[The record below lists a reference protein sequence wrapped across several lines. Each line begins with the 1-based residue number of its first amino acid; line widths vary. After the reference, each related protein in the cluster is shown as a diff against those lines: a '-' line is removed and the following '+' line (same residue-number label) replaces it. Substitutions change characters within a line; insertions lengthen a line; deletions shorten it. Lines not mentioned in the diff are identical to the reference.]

1 MNPYH
6 KTTITMKLLKKLLL
20 SAAAFATSAS
30 LLAAPD
36 PNFHIYL
43 CLGQSNMEGNAQVE
57 PFDRQDV
64 PERFMTMATV
74 DYSNPQRRQGE
85 WYVAEPPLVREYTG
99 LTPMDFFGRTMVDNL
114 PEEVRI
120 GVVAVA
126 IGGCKIEH
134 LDKDYDPATLA
145 SEADWFRNF
154 MKAYDNA
161 PYVRLVE
168 CAKKAQCDGVIKGI
182 LLHQGESNTGDTQWW
197 NKVHKVYDDLL
208 SDLGLEANSIP
219 LLAGE
224 VVTSEMGGVCGAHNA
239 VINNIPADFKMAH
252 VVSAA
257 DLPQKGDGLHFT
269 AHAYR
274 TLGCRYA
281 MEMLST
287 MGIKNPVIAYSK
299 ESIFVPTPVASEGDY
314 IFDLTGFNPS
324 VLAEGTFDH
333 ATGTF
338 KGGRWGFGGWEF
350 ESPVDLSGY
359 KYLVAELYEDEQDS
373 AQLRVYDTQDFK
385 SVPYSSAFNAGK
397 LIVAELNGMMKN
409 LPDGIQ
415 PLNTAKVHRVGF
427 WGFGKNP
434 IRIKQVFATNTNPY
448 DQKP

>member
-1 MNPYH
+1 
-6 KTTITMKLLKKLLL
+6 MKLLKKLLL
-20 SAAAFATSAS
+20 SAGVLATSAS
-30 LLAAPD
+30 LFAAQD

-57 PFDRQDV
+57 PFDRQNV
-64 PERFMTMATV
+64 PDRFKMMAAV
-74 DYSNPQRRQGE
+74 DFNNPHRTQGD
-85 WYVAEPPLVREYTG
+85 WYVAVPPLVREYTG
-99 LTPMDFFGRTMVDNL
+99 LTPMDWFGRTMLDNL
-114 PEEVRI
+114 PEDVKV

-161 PYVRLVE
+161 PYARLLE
-168 CAKKAQCDGVIKGI
+168 CAKKAQDDGVIKGI
-182 LLHQGESNTGDTQWW
+182 LLHQGESNTGDPEWW
-197 NKVHKVYDDLL
+197 NKVHKIYNDLL
-208 SDLGLEANSIP
+208 SDLGMEPNCIP

-239 VINNIPADFKMAH
+239 VIDNVPADFNMAH

-274 TLGCRYA
+274 MLGTRYA
-281 MEMLST
+281 TEMLST
-287 MGIKNPVIAYSK
+287 MGINDPVVAYSE
-299 ESIFVPTPVASEGDY
+299 ESIFVPSPVPSEGDY
-314 IFDLTGFNPS
+314 IFNLKDFNPS
-324 VLAEGTFDH
+324 IFAEGSFD
-333 ATGTF
+333 ADTGSF
-338 KGGRWGFGGWEF
+338 KGGQWGFGGWEF
-350 ESPVDLSGY
+350 AEPIDLSGY
-359 KYLVAELYEDEQDS
+359 KYIVAELCEDERDS
-373 AQLRVYDTQDFK
+373 AQFRVFDTEDYK
-385 SVPYSSAFNAGK
+385 SVPYSSAFNAGR
-397 LIVAELNGMMKN
+397 LIVAELDGMMKN
-409 LPDGIQ
+409 LPDGIR
-415 PLNTAKVHRVGF
+415 PLNTANVHRVGF

-448 DQKP
+448 SQP